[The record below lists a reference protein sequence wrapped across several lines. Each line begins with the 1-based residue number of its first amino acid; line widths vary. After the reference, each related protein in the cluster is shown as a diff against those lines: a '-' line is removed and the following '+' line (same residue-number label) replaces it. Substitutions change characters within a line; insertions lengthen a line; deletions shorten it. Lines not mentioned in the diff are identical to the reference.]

1 MASGVIKK
9 EFKPMV
15 TATTV
20 TTNVKHAD
28 FTNFASNKPTDTSY
42 NWYLIGFLPGVASI
56 KLCGIQATVPRVL
69 CNNDTG
75 AAVSTTC
82 TLSWLGIK
90 K

>member
-1 MASGVIKK
+1 MASGTIKK
-9 EFKPMV
+9 QFEPKV
-15 TATTV
+15 LSTIITASIV
-20 TTNVKHAD
+20 HAD

-42 NWYLIGFLPGVASI
+42 YWFLIGFLPGVATI
-56 KLCGIQATVPRVL
+56 KLCGIDAVSSRVL
-69 CNNDTG
+69 CSNDTG